1 MYSIAFSCN
10 IIVQKL
16 QTKEKVSER
25 SLETNRLPIHNWVA
39 SRSKKLIFVQNKT
52 TNNYSSFLIVL
63 YPKNALFLYIMYM
76 QLFVV

>member
-39 SRSKKLIFVQNKT
+39 SKSKKLFLCKINVQTIK
-52 TNNYSSFLIVL
+52 SPFLIVL
-63 YPKNALFLYIMYM
+63 YPKNALYI
-76 QLFVV
+76 

>member
-39 SRSKKLIFVQNKT
+39 SRSKKLIFVQNKLQT
-52 TNNYSSFLIVL
+52 LRAHF
-63 YPKNALFLYIMYM
+63 
-76 QLFVV
+76 

>member
-25 SLETNRLPIHNWVA
+25 SLETNRLPIHNWVT
-39 SRSKKLIFVQNKT
+39 SRSKKLIFVQNKI
-52 TNNYSSFLIVL
+52 TNN
-63 YPKNALFLYIMYM
+63 
-76 QLFVV
+76 

>member
-52 TNNYSSFLIVL
+52 TNN
-63 YPKNALFLYIMYM
+63 
-76 QLFVV
+76 

>member
-39 SRSKKLIFVQNKT
+39 SRSQKLFVQK
-52 TNNYSSFLIVL
+52 
-63 YPKNALFLYIMYM
+63 
-76 QLFVV
+76 